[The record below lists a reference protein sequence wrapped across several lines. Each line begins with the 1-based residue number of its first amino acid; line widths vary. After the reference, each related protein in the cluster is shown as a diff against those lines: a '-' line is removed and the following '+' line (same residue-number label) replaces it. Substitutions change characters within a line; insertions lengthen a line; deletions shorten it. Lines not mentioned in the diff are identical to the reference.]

1 MAQAAASKSLKG
13 SGKVFHAIPPI
24 TRALILINIAMF
36 LLDMVVGDALTL
48 NLALWPIGT
57 MTMAGGSH
65 GFQPW
70 QLITYSFL
78 HGNLTHLF
86 FNMFALYMFG
96 GELERLFGQK
106 RYFNLYF
113 VSVIVAAIVQ
123 LIFSA
128 LAGGDPYPTVGA
140 SGGVFGLLLAYGMY
154 FPRRT
159 LILLFPPIPMPA
171 WLFVTLYGLLE
182 LYFGVTGTAAG
193 VAHFAHLGGMLGAWI
208 LIRHWR
214 GRPPFGSRGFPQ
226 YSFSAGNR
234 AATACTGRPT

>member
-1 MAQAAASKSLKG
+1 M
-13 SGKVFHAIPPI
+13 FYAIPPI
-24 TRALILINIAMF
+24 TRALIIANVAVF
-36 LLDMVVGDALTL
+36 VLDAALGEAL
-48 NLALWPIGT
+48 KFNFGLWPVGT
-57 MTMAGGSH
+57 MTMAGGSD

-78 HGNLTHLF
+78 HGNFTHLF

-96 GELERLFGQK
+96 GELERLFGQT

-113 VSVIVAAIVQ
+113 VSVIAAAIVQ

-154 FPRRT
+154 FPRRM

-182 LYFGVTGTAAG
+182 LIFGVTGTEAG
-193 VAHFAHLGGMLGAWI
+193 VAHFAHLGGMLGAWL

-214 GRPPFGSRGFPQ
+214 SGPPSGRR
-226 YSFSAGNR
+226 
-234 AATACTGRPT
+234 

>member
-1 MAQAAASKSLKG
+1 MFAS
-13 SGKVFHAIPPI
+13 IPPL
-24 TRALILINIAMF
+24 TRALIIANAAMY
-36 LLDMVVGDALTL
+36 LLTEMVGDALIL
-48 NLALWPIGT
+48 HLALWPVGT
-57 MTMAGGSH
+57 MSLTGGSA

-70 QLITYSFL
+70 QIVTYSFL
-78 HGNLTHLF
+78 HGSLTHLF
-86 FNMFALYMFG
+86 FNMFALFMFG
-96 GELERLFGQK
+96 GELERLFGER

-113 VSVIVAAIVQ
+113 VSVISAAIVQ

-171 WLFVTLYGLLE
+171 WLFVTLYGLIE

-193 VAHFAHLGGMLGAWI
+193 VAHFAHLGGMLGAWL
-208 LIRHWR
+208 LIQNWR
-214 GRPPFGSRGFPQ
+214 SRPPFG
-226 YSFSAGNR
+226 
-234 AATACTGRPT
+234 GR